1 MDLNKDYLQDLF
13 IDEVKGCL
21 GSDGGGGG
29 GDISSIYDKDGDG
42 VIDNAAQLGGVDA
55 DQYTLKTDIESS
67 IANDEEASEVIDSV
81 FDSSSVATEEE
92 VNDVIDSVFN

>member
-21 GSDGGGGG
+21 GSDGGGC
-29 GDISSIYDKDGDG
+29 GDYDTDGDG
-42 VIDNAAQLGGVDA
+42 VIDNAAQLGGIDA
-55 DQYTLKTDIESS
+55 SEYALKTDIESA
-67 IANDEEASEVIDSV
+67 IASDEDATQVIDGV

-92 VNDVIDSVFN
+92 VSDVINSVFN

>member
-29 GDISSIYDKDGDG
+29 DYDTDGDG
-42 VIDNAAQLGGVDA
+42 IVDNAAQLGGIDA
-55 DQYTLKTDIESS
+55 SEYALKTDIESS
-67 IANDEEASEVIDSV
+67 VASDEDADQIVDQV
-81 FDSSSVATEEE
+81 FGSDSVATEEE
-92 VNDVIDSVFN
+92 VDDVINSVFN